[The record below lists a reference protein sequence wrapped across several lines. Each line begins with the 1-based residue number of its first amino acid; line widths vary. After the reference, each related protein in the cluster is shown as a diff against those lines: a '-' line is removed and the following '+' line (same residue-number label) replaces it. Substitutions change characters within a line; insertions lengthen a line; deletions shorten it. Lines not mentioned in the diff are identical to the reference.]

1 MRNFLTNLWPKKPE
15 ELAKLE
21 QEARLKQA
29 EKLEQA
35 AKLDDP
41 ACATVR
47 PSAKPK
53 IFIASSTPA
62 LPLAKKLKAKLEE
75 GGEKER
81 VADVVLWSDGAFGLG
96 GVILNTLQEQAAQV
110 DFAVVLFTADDAG
123 LAPRDN
129 CVFELGLFMGALGLD
144 SQRSLLLRT
153 KDSSLLS
160 DLGGLVSAE
169 LPAANDARED
179 ELIKRAV
186 EQIKSS
192 VKKMGY
198 CFNHP
203 PKDLRIIPKE
213 RLLDLEKPEKHG
225 GKLVDSD
232 VTEVLIHATQPM
244 ELDHDLARTVC
255 ENMSADVSYSYFF
268 EAEPTSVA
276 FFSSL
281 VSTLAA
287 AQLDAESDLN
297 SDEWKD
303 FMGKEENLAH
313 VLRAL
318 KTMQKQLRIYLLP
331 KRPDLEFCVHNAKHE
346 NEAICYLRHSA
357 DIFVEWFRGQNAKY
371 MAEQLRAKCFSRPQK
386 MVFQGSQGYDL
397 YSQEH
402 QDFREELIEMTVARF
417 PRELRTKV
425 KEVCFGNYQLNLG
438 DSGEMGNLSRGV

>member
-1 MRNFLTNLWPKKPE
+1 MLNLLRRLWSSKPE
-15 ELAKLE
+15 EVPCPVV
-21 QEARLKQA
+21 Q
-29 EKLEQA
+29 
-35 AKLDDP
+35 
-41 ACATVR
+41 

-53 IFIASSTPA
+53 IFIASSTPG
-62 LPLAKKLKAKLEE
+62 LPLAEKLKAKLEE
-75 GGEKER
+75 GDEKDR
-81 VADVVLWSDGAFGLG
+81 VAEVVLWSDGAFGLG
-96 GVILNTLQEQAAQV
+96 GVILNTLKEQAADV

-123 LAPRDN
+123 EAPRDN

-153 KDSSLLS
+153 KESSLLS
-160 DLGGLVSAE
+160 DLGGLISAE
-169 LPAANDARED
+169 LPSPKDSKERQED
-179 ELIKRAV
+179 LLNRAV
-186 EQIKSS
+186 KQIKAS
-192 VKKMGY
+192 VKDRGY

-213 RLLDLEKPEKHG
+213 RLLDLEKPEKSG

-232 VTEVLIHATQPM
+232 VAEVLIHATQPM

-255 ENMSADVSYSYFF
+255 ENMSTDVSYAYFF
-268 EAEPTSVA
+268 EAEPDSVA

-287 AQLDAESDLN
+287 AQLKAPPGSDMN
-297 SDEWKD
+297 SDQWRE
-303 FMGKEENLAH
+303 FMGQGNNVEDVRK
-313 VLRAL
+313 AL

-331 KRPDLEFCVHNAKHE
+331 ERPDLEFCVHNAKHE

-357 DIFVEWFRGQNAKY
+357 DIFVEWFQGQNAKY
-371 MAEQLRAKCFSRPQK
+371 MAEELRKKCFPRPQE

-417 PRELRTKV
+417 PKNLRPKV
-425 KEVCFGNYQLNLG
+425 KQVCFGNYQLNLG
-438 DSGEMGNLSRGV
+438 DSGEMRNISRDV

>member
-1 MRNFLTNLWPKKPE
+1 MPE
-15 ELAKLE
+15 TRKRSRRRKLAKP
-21 QEARLKQA
+21 A
-29 EKLEQA
+29 ES
-35 AKLDDP
+35 P
-41 ACATVR
+41 CPIIR

-62 LPLAKKLKAKLEE
+62 LPLAEKLKVKLEK
-75 GGEKER
+75 GDEKDGLAE
-81 VADVVLWSDGAFGLG
+81 VILWSDGAFGLG
-96 GVILNTLQEQAAQV
+96 GVILNTLQEQAASV

-144 SQRSLLLRT
+144 SERSLLLRT
-153 KDSSLLS
+153 KESSLLS
-160 DLGGLVSAE
+160 DLGGLVTAE
-169 LPAANDARED
+169 LPDGKSKKREE
-179 ELIKRAV
+179 ELLNRAV
-186 EQIKSS
+186 KQIKAS
-192 VKKMGY
+192 VKELGY

-203 PKDLRIIPKE
+203 PKDLRIIPAE
-213 RLLDLEKPEKHG
+213 RLLDLEKPERHG
-225 GKLVDSD
+225 GKLVDSQ

-244 ELDHDLARTVC
+244 ELDHALARTVC

-268 EAEPTSVA
+268 EAEPSGIS

-287 AQLDAESDLN
+287 AQLDAPESDMN
-297 SDEWKD
+297 ADQWST
-303 FMGKEENLAH
+303 FMGRKSNLDK
-313 VLRAL
+313 VRTAL

-371 MAEQLRAKCFSRPQK
+371 MAEELRAKCFPRPQK

-402 QDFREELIEMTVARF
+402 QDFREELIETTVARF
-417 PRELRTKV
+417 PEALRPQV
-425 KEVCFGNYQLNLG
+425 REVCFGNYQLNLG
-438 DSGEMGNLSRGV
+438 DSRATRRNVFRGR